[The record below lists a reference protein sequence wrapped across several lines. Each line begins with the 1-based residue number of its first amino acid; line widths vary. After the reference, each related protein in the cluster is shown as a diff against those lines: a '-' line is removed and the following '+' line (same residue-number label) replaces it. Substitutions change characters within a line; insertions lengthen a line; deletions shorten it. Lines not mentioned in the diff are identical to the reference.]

1 MASKVKDALSRS
13 KAKAAAK
20 IKKSK
25 HKHSVSEAETP
36 KDTSSDASSSEEYDT
51 PPSSLY
57 QGSEPTSSPSKPEP
71 ETAEQPH
78 PRSVP
83 RQRRRDVTEDD
94 PDALTSKYKLR
105 VTAGPSYDRSTHRLV
120 NVNGDDSLSFENEF
134 VRVKVKTRIRD
145 FTGLPLT
152 SPAST
157 PYFNDPAHSRDR
169 YSISFSFVPKRDL
182 PSADCV
188 FGPDFDRPVRDRL
201 PPGFNYAFN
210 IVKRFIDP
218 GIECD
223 AYADEPWLYG
233 PALSCWFTLRVGDKV
248 GQRGDV
254 PEIREAPALAE
265 GGDGDGEQVRKGLGL
280 PADADKR
287 RKWFLDREHRE
298 AFVFEE
304 GRAYQGDFFN
314 PYLDFNKFALRLP
327 GFSLGVLRYIDDK
340 THTLRWVFKNRET
353 NDVYFVV
360 VFNLLFGKELEEA
373 LQAED
378 EEYYNSA
385 EKGQ

>member
-13 KAKAAAK
+13 KAKASAK
-20 IKKSK
+20 IKRSK
-25 HKHSVSEAETP
+25 PTVSAAETP
-36 KDTSSDASSSEEYDT
+36 KDLSSDASSTEEYDT

-57 QGSEPTSSPSKPEP
+57 QGSESTPSPSKS
-71 ETAEQPH
+71 ETSEQPH
-78 PRSVP
+78 PRLVP
-83 RQRRRDVTEDD
+83 RQRRRDASADDD
-94 PDALTSKYKLR
+94 PNALTSKYKLR

-120 NVNGDDSLSFENEF
+120 NVNGADCLSFENEF

-145 FTGLPLT
+145 YTGLPLT
-152 SPAST
+152 SPATT
-157 PYFNDPAHSRDR
+157 PYFDDPAHSRDR
-169 YSISFSFVPKRDL
+169 YSISFSFVPKADL

-188 FGPDFDRPVRDRL
+188 WGPDFDHPVRDRL
-201 PPGFNYAFN
+201 PPGFNYAFG

-233 PALSCWFTLRVGDKV
+233 PALSCWFVLRVGDKV
-248 GQRGDV
+248 GQQGDV
-254 PEIREAPALAE
+254 PDIHESPALAE
-265 GGDGDGEQVRKGLGL
+265 GGDGDGEQVRKGLSL
-280 PADADKR
+280 PTDADKR

-340 THTLRWVFKNRET
+340 THTLRWVFKNRT
-353 NDVYFVV
+353 TGDVYFVV
-360 VFNLLFGKELEEA
+360 VFNLLFGQELEEA
-373 LQAED
+373 LRAED

-385 EKGQ
+385 EQGE